1 MRIVRKKPLGLSHRV
16 MLLIITASIILVPL
30 VPLAVKGALVYTSRP
45 EFCIACHMMK
55 SEYNNWTHSPHRN
68 WSGCS
73 DCHVP
78 QQSFVTKSAG
88 KTRDGI
94 YHSYAYLMDKD
105 PLSIRIS
112 KHGEETVLTNCIRCH
127 QQMVSNIVHDK
138 DRKCWDC
145 HKSVFHA
152 Y

>member
-1 MRIVRKKPLGLSHRV
+1 MKIVRKKPLGTYSRVGLTVVVLSI
-16 MLLIITASIILVPL
+16 LLVPL
-30 VPLAVKGALVYTSRP
+30 LPLAVKGALVYTSRP
-45 EFCIACHMMK
+45 EFCVSCHTMK
-55 SEYNNWTHSPHRN
+55 TEYTNWSHSPHRN

-78 QQSFVTKSAG
+78 QQSTVTKAAG

-105 PLSIRIS
+105 PLAVRIS
-112 KHGEETVLTNCIRCH
+112 KHGEETVMNNCIRCH
-127 QQMVSNIVHDK
+127 EQMVSTIAHDK
-138 DRKCWDC
+138 DRKCWQC
-145 HKSVFHA
+145 HKSVFHG